1 MRQIKLSGREQAVI
15 RSIDYASGSTGGD
28 IATRTQIEPA
38 DLADLLHSLCDIGY
52 LEPTPY
58 TEMIN
63 FANYKDLRFDVNP
76 SYALDLKASMRR
88 H

>member
-15 RSIDYASGSTGGD
+15 RSIDYATGTPGAE
-28 IATRTQIEPA
+28 IQTRTQIEA
-38 DLADLLHSLCDIGY
+38 SDLADLLHSLCDIGY

-58 TEMIN
+58 TEQIH
-63 FANYKDLRFDVNP
+63 FGNYATLRFEVNP
-76 SYALDLKASMRR
+76 SYAQELKAAMRR

>member
-15 RSIDYASGSTGGD
+15 RSIDYAAGSTGGE
-28 IATRTQIEPA
+28 IGTRTQIDA
-38 DLADLLHSLCDIGY
+38 GDLADLLHSLCDIGY

-58 TEMIN
+58 TELIT
-63 FANYKDLRFDVNP
+63 FSNYKDLRFEVNP
-76 SYALDLKASMRR
+76 AYALEIKTAMRR

>member
-1 MRQIKLSGREQAVI
+1 MRQMKLSGREQAVI
-15 RSIDYASGSTGGD
+15 RAIDYASGSTGAE
-28 IATRTQIEPA
+28 IATRTQIDGG

-58 TEMIN
+58 LEIIN
-63 FANYKDLRFDVNP
+63 FLNYAATRFEVNP
-76 SYALDLKASMRR
+76 SYAQEIKLAMRR

>member
-15 RSIDYASGSTGGD
+15 RSIDYASGSTGAE
-28 IATRTQIEPA
+28 IAARTQIDPG
-38 DLADLLHSLCDIGY
+38 DIADLLHSLCDVGY

-58 TEMIN
+58 TEVVN
-63 FANYKDLRFDVNP
+63 FANYAALRFEVNP
-76 SYALDLKASMRR
+76 SYALDLKAAMRR

>member
-15 RSIDYASGSTGGD
+15 RSIDYATGNTGAE
-28 IATRTQIEPA
+28 IGARTQIEA
-38 DLADLLHSLCDIGY
+38 GDLADLLHSLCDIGY

-58 TEMIN
+58 TERIT
-63 FANYKDLRFDVNP
+63 FANHAEIRFEINP
-76 SYALDLKASMRR
+76 AYALELKAAMRR